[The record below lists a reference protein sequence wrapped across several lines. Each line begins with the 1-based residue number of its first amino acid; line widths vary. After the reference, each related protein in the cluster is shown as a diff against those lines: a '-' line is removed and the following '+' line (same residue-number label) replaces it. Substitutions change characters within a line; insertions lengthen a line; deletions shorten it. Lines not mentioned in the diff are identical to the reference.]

1 MRTYH
6 NKLVRDRIPELLSG
20 REVPYEAR
28 TATSAELPSL
38 FLAKLDE
45 EIREFLAAADD
56 QVRVEEL
63 ADVLEVIVGLGRLC
77 GADRDSLERARA
89 RKADERGAFEAG
101 VVLVSTGEGDQRG
114 A

>member
-1 MRTYH
+1 MSFWP
-6 NKLVRDRIPELLSG
+6 LRI
-20 REVPYEAR
+20 
-28 TATSAELPSL
+28 
-38 FLAKLDE
+38 
-45 EIREFLAAADD
+45 
-56 QVRVEEL
+56 EEL

-101 VVLVSTGEGDQRG
+101 VVLVSTGEGDQQG